1 MIKYNNSNINDWN
14 FGEDNIIKVYR
25 NNAVCYYKVT
35 SGDTPVQE
43 PCFAVVDDITQY
55 SDTEFEDV
63 FNKADGKWYKL
74 NNLNNYEE
82 YGVYGTGRTI
92 TYYDGKLTID
102 DGYEYLYS
110 GNTWNNMGAVSG
122 SSRLPQGYTEVEYI
136 ENQYMAYID
145 TGFKPNQDT
154 RMYMNMQMVTS
165 TSGGRYISAGG
176 AWNSTNTIA
185 FDYESNTL
193 HVKYA
198 MVGGWTT
205 YNSVTMDYD
214 PHEYDFNKNEFYVD
228 GTLVGSTS
236 YTAFQCSYNLA
247 IFAFLNSGNQGNDG
261 EQFLGKMYWFK
272 LYDDDTLIR
281 DFVPCKRD
289 SDSKYGAYDLVN
301 DVFYPSANQ
310 GSAFVGGSETSGGT
324 AYPVYYDEIQDPP
337 DNVTFT
343 SMTQAQSYV
352 CPYWGMTGIIAN
364 TDYLFC
370 TTNTW
375 LTKYNY
381 EEVTGDYICDGGDKY
396 KKMQEYDR
404 NVDGTIS
411 ATTTYVK
418 GDLIESGSTDCE
430 QQFDGKWIGYYSD
443 GTAYSADCDTYN
455 TQITKSDVRSGNYQ
469 QYKKVI
475 IGDCVTSVSEAFQ
488 QCTAMTDLEIG
499 TGVTGN
505 LYYAFED
512 CTALTA
518 VTWYATSVSDNND
531 GGFQRCSS
539 LQKLVMYATTAP
551 TTSGTFF
558 NGVPRGLV
566 IYVPDSAI
574 SSYQNTYGW
583 SSYTIKGHS
592 ELPT

>member
-1 MIKYNNSNINDWN
+1 MIKYNNSNINDWYY
-14 FGEDNIIKVYR
+14 DTSNIIKVYR
-25 NNAVCYYKVT
+25 NNAVCYYKIDT
-35 SGDTPVQE
+35 STPSGQT
-43 PCFAVVDDITQY
+43 PCFAVVDDISQY

-136 ENQYMAYID
+136 ENKNMAYIN

-154 RMYMNMQMVTS
+154 RMHMNMQMVTA

-176 AWNSTNTIA
+176 CWNCTPTIA

-193 HVKYA
+193 NVKYG
-198 MVGGWTT
+198 MVRGWTT

-247 IFAFLNSGNQGNDG
+247 IFAFLNSGNQGSSG
-261 EQFLGKMYWFK
+261 EQLQGRMYWFK
-272 LYDDDTLIR
+272 LYDDGTLIR
-281 DFVPCKRD
+281 DFVPCKN
-289 SDSKYGAYDLVN
+289 SSNVYGAYDLVN
-301 DVFYPSANQ
+301 DVFYPSANA
-310 GSAFVGGSETSGGT
+310 SYAFTGGSEVSGGT
-324 AYPVYYDEIQDPP
+324 TYPVYYDEIQDPP
-337 DNVTFT
+337 DNVSFS
-343 SMTQAQSYV
+343 SMTEAEEYE
-352 CPYWGMTGIIAN
+352 CPWWGMTGIIAN

-430 QQFDGKWIGYYSD
+430 QPFEGKWIAYYAN
-443 GTAYSADCDTYN
+443 GNVAYSAECSSSTA
-455 TQITKSDVRSGNYQ
+455 ITKTEVRSGSYQ

-475 IGDCVTSVSEAFQ
+475 IGDCVNSVREAFQ
-488 QCTAMTDLEIG
+488 QCTSMTDLEIG
-499 TGVTGN
+499 TGVTDN
-505 LYYAFED
+505 LYYTFED

-518 VTWYATSVSDNND
+518 ATWYATGLTATQD

-539 LQKLVMYATTAP
+539 LQKLVMYATTP
-551 TTSGTFF
+551 PSLTSTFF
-558 NGVPRGLV
+558 NGVPSSLI

-574 SSYQNTYGW
+574 SAYQSKSYWNNF
-583 SSYTIKGHS
+583 TIKGHS

>member
-1 MIKYNNSNINDWN
+1 MIKYNNSNINDWY
-14 FGEDNIIKVYR
+14 FDTSNIIKVYR
-25 NNAVCYYKVT
+25 NNAVCYYKV
-35 SGDTPVQE
+35 GGTPPAPTAQT
-43 PCFAVVDDITQY
+43 PCYAVVENISQY
-55 SDTEFEDV
+55 SDTEFENVYD
-63 FNKADGKWYKL
+63 KATEKWYKL
-74 NNLNNYEE
+74 NNLNNYEK

-122 SSRLPQGYTEVEYI
+122 SPRLPQGYTEVEYI
-136 ENQYMAYID
+136 ENKNMAYIN

-154 RMYMNMQMVTS
+154 RMYMNMQMVAA

-176 AWNSTNTIA
+176 AWNTTNTIA

-198 MVGGWTT
+198 MVKGWTT

-247 IFAFLNSGNQGNDG
+247 IFAFLSNGTQGSSG
-261 EQFLGKMYWFK
+261 EQLQGKMYWFK
-272 LYDDDTLIR
+272 LYDDGTLIR
-281 DFVPCKRD
+281 DFVPCKN
-289 SDSKYGAYDLVN
+289 SSNVYGAYDLVN
-301 DVFYPSANQ
+301 DVFYPSANA
-310 GSAFVGGSETSGGT
+310 SYAFTGGSEVSGGT
-324 AYPVYYDEIQDPP
+324 TYPVYYDEKADPP

-343 SMTQAQSYV
+343 SMTEAEDYQ
-352 CPYWGMTGIIAN
+352 CPWWGMTGIIAN

-375 LTKYNY
+375 LTKYQY
-381 EEVTGDYICDGGDKY
+381 QEVTGDYICYYGDKY

-404 NVDGTIS
+404 NVDGTMS
-411 ATTTYVK
+411 ATTNYTR

-430 QQFDGKWIGYYSD
+430 AQFDGKWIGYYSD
-443 GTAYSADCDTYN
+443 GTAYSADCSNN
-455 TQITKSDVRSGNYQ
+455 TTITKSNVRSGNYQ

-475 IGDCVTSVSEAFQ
+475 IGDCVTSVREAFQ
-488 QCTAMTDLEIG
+488 QCTSMTDLEIG
-499 TGVTGN
+499 TGVTTN
-505 LYYAFED
+505 LYYAFQY

-518 VTWYATSVSDNND
+518 VTWYATGLTITQD
-531 GGFQRCSS
+531 GGFDKCTS
-539 LQKLVMYATTAP
+539 LEKVVMYSETPPQTNGWLFRDVP
-551 TTSGTFF
+551 TSQLT
-558 NGVPRGLV
+558 
-566 IYVPDSAI
+566 IYVPDNAI
-574 SSYQNTYGW
+574 SAYQSEPEWKN
-583 SSYTIKGHS
+583 YTIKGHS
-592 ELPT
+592 EL